1 MEEGAIG
8 LAQFLTMLDLPVSL
22 GGIAIG
28 ILTVVAHPGFHR
40 ADLFA
45 ATTVERLG
53 VGLCVA
59 VAALGLFGFGE
70 TTVRR
75 GVALTPLAALFT
87 AMIFLLAAPGM
98 LWRTRWRGVGE
109 GVATISISA
118 AAILAG
124 FSIGFLFV
132 PLVMLMIWICSQ
144 ALRKEVADR
153 KAGHLSRGRR
163 DQ

>member
-8 LAQFLTMLDLPVSL
+8 FTQFLAVLDLPVSL

-28 ILTVVAHPGFHR
+28 LITVVAHPGFHR
-40 ADLFA
+40 SDLLA
-45 ATTVERLG
+45 ATTLERLG

-75 GVALTPLAALFT
+75 GIGLAPLAALFT

-109 GVATISISA
+109 GVATIAISV

-132 PLVMLMIWICSQ
+132 PLVILMMCICVQ
-144 ALRKEVADR
+144 ALRRPRVDHG
-153 KAGHLSRGRR
+153 AGHPSGEMR